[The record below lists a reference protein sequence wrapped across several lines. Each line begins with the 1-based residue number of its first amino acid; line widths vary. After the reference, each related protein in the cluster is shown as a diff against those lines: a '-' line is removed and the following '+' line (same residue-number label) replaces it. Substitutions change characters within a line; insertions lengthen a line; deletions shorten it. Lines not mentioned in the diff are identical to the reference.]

1 MHLINTVETSQR
13 GVTTA
18 MRFLTDYQQQILM
31 RMRHITIYELLNFG
45 LRIDD
50 NPNLSEFSSHTI
62 DY

>member
-1 MHLINTVETSQR
+1 MHLINIVKTSQR
-13 GVTTA
+13 GVKIA

-62 DY
+62 AF